1 MLFLNV
7 QCINLNLIFCSFIAN
22 TFKNE
27 KILLNNVHSNLS
39 ENLSDMK
46 RLKYLLVY
54 LLPITVYISFTS
66 RGIVTLLPMI
76 LFFGVVPILEVFFK
90 ADSYNFDKETAKLEK
105 ENKLYSWILY
115 ATVPIQLSMLFFFFY
130 VIQESLNT
138 TEYIGRISAMGLMC
152 GVLGINVG
160 HELGHRINKAE
171 VLLGELMLLT
181 SLNTHFLPYHNGG
194 HHFNVATP
202 NDAATARKN
211 ESLYIF
217 WIRSHFSS
225 YVNAWQLENKRLHN
239 ENKRA
244 FTFQNKMVK
253 YSVAN
258 LLVLVTIYYFFGLIV
273 LLSFIA
279 AAVIGILQLETVNY
293 IEHYGLL
300 RKKNEKGRYE
310 KVRHHHSWNSDH
322 IIGKLMLFNL
332 SRHSDHHYNGS
343 KHYQLL
349 KSLPESP
356 QMPTGYPGMMLL
368 SLIPPLWFK
377 YMNSKISKIQH

>member
-1 MLFLNV
+1 
-7 QCINLNLIFCSFIAN
+7 
-22 TFKNE
+22 
-27 KILLNNVHSNLS
+27 
-39 ENLSDMK
+39 MK
-46 RLKYLLVY
+46 RIKYLLVY

-66 RGIVTLLPMI
+66 KGFITFLPVI
-76 LFFGVVPILEVFFK
+76 LFFGIVPILELFFK
-90 ADSYNFDKETAKLEK
+90 ADSENFDKETAKLEK

-115 ATVPIQLSMLFFFFY
+115 ATVPIQIVMLVFFFY
-130 VIQESLNT
+130 VIQEPST
-138 TEYIGRISAMGLMC
+138 ITEYFGRVSAMGLMC

-160 HELGHRINKAE
+160 HELGHRQNKIE
-171 VLLGELMLLT
+171 VFLGELMLLT

-211 ESLYIF
+211 EPLYVF

-225 YVNAWQLENKRLHN
+225 YIQAWRIENNRLRY
-239 ENKRA
+239 ENQSVLSFK
-244 FTFQNKMVK
+244 NKMVG
-253 YSVAN
+253 YSMAN
-258 LLVLVTIYYFFGLIV
+258 ILILSAIYYFFGVTVLI
-273 LLSFIA
+273 SFIS

-293 IEHYGLL
+293 IEHYALL
-300 RKKNEKGRYE
+300 RKKNELGRYE

-343 KHYQLL
+343 KPYQVL

-377 YMNSKISKIQH
+377 YMNNKIANLEQQNT